1 MSYAIFRSQPINTL
15 QDLAQI
21 GSHNKREKKAYK
33 SNPNIKL
40 DRSEDNIEL
49 VKCDEK
55 YVKRFYELT
64 KDYKKEHEERQRT
77 IREDRKKSYYKMLND
92 ARNVVADELLFTSDS
107 LFFKDKSKEDIL
119 RWANTCME
127 FVYNDLGYTK
137 EQVLHSTIHMDEKT
151 PHIHCVVIPLVK
163 KLDKRT
169 NTDRYTIS
177 KKQYIKN
184 NEHLSELQD
193 KYHNRLVK
201 AGFDLERGLKGSTA
215 ENINIREFKKMTK
228 RLDKS
233 LEKSTLLLNDDY
245 KELKVKL
252 NKSKPSITGK
262 EVKIDKDT
270 YQALNKFMSSAK
282 KVVEDIPKTQSMV
295 RTLEEYSKNF
305 RITQRENIQLNKE
318 VSRLELE
325 NEEIKQENNRLENL
339 IYNLLQRLKD
349 LFKKIL
355 YIGTD
360 KEKDNVSDEIKY
372 HYDNNYYNDLDL
384 CYISKGT
391 TKEREIFEHIGYIRN
406 RNSDYKRKDDDFEI
420 SM

>member
-1 MSYAIFRSQPINTL
+1 MSYAIFRSQPIKTL
-15 QDLAQI
+15 QDLSQI
-21 GSHNKREKKAYK
+21 GSHNKREKDVYK
-33 SNPNIKL
+33 SNPDIKL
-40 DRSEDNIEL
+40 DRIKDNIEL
-49 VKCDEK
+49 VRCNEK
-55 YVKRFYELT
+55 YVKKFYELT
-64 KDYKKEHEERQRT
+64 KDYKKEHEERQKN
-77 IREDRKKSYYKMLND
+77 IREDRRKSYYRMVND

-107 LFFKDKSKEDIL
+107 LFFKNKSKEEIL
-119 RWANTCME
+119 RWANTCMD

-169 NTDRYTIS
+169 NTERYTIS

-201 AGFDLERGLKGSTA
+201 AGFDLERGLKGGTA
-215 ENINIREFKKMTK
+215 ENINIREFKKMTR

-245 KELKVKL
+245 NDLKVKL
-252 NKSKPSITGK
+252 NKSKPTITGK

-270 YQALNKFMSSAK
+270 YQTLNKFMSTAK
-282 KVVEDIPKTQSMV
+282 RIIEDIPKTQSMV
-295 RTLEEYSKNF
+295 KTLEEYTKIF
-305 RITQRENIQLNKE
+305 RSTQRENIQLKKE
-318 VSRLELE
+318 VNRLELE

-355 YIGTD
+355 HIGTD
-360 KEKDNVSDEIKY
+360 KEKDSVSGEIKY

-391 TKEREIFEHIGYIRN
+391 TKERDIFEYIGYIRKGYH
-406 RNSDYKRKDDDFEI
+406 REKDDDFDI
-420 SM
+420 SK

>member
-1 MSYAIFRSQPINTL
+1 MSYALFRSQPIKTL
-15 QDLAQI
+15 QDLSQI
-21 GSHNKREKKAYK
+21 GSHNKREKDVYK
-33 SNPNIKL
+33 SNPDIKL
-40 DRSEDNIEL
+40 DRIKDNIEL
-49 VKCDEK
+49 VRCNEK
-55 YVKRFYELT
+55 YVKKFYELT
-64 KDYKKEHEERQRT
+64 KDYKKEHEERQKN
-77 IREDRKKSYYKMLND
+77 IREDRRKSYYRMVND

-107 LFFKDKSKEDIL
+107 LFFKNKSKEEIL
-119 RWANTCME
+119 RWANTCMD

-169 NTDRYTIS
+169 NTERYTIS

-201 AGFDLERGLKGSTA
+201 AGFDLERGLKGGTA
-215 ENINIREFKKMTK
+215 ENINIREFKKMTR

-245 KELKVKL
+245 NDLKVKL
-252 NKSKPSITGK
+252 NESKPTITGK

-270 YQALNKFMSSAK
+270 YQTLNKFMSTAK
-282 KVVEDIPKTQSMV
+282 RIIEDIPKTQSMV
-295 RTLEEYSKNF
+295 KTLEEYTKIF
-305 RITQRENIQLNKE
+305 RSTQKENIQLKKE
-318 VSRLELE
+318 VNRLELE

-355 YIGTD
+355 HIGTD
-360 KEKDNVSDEIKY
+360 KEKDSVSDEIKY
-372 HYDNNYYNDLDL
+372 RYDNNYYNDLDL

-391 TKEREIFEHIGYIRN
+391 TKERDIFEYIGYIRKGYH
-406 RNSDYKRKDDDFEI
+406 REKDDDFDI
-420 SM
+420 SK

>member
-1 MSYAIFRSQPINTL
+1 MSYAIFRSQPIKIL
-15 QDLAQI
+15 QDLSQI
-21 GSHNKREKKAYK
+21 GSHNKREKDVYK
-33 SNPNIKL
+33 SNPDIKL
-40 DRSEDNIEL
+40 DRIKDNIEL
-49 VKCDEK
+49 VRCNEK
-55 YVKRFYELT
+55 YVKKFYELT
-64 KDYKKEHEERQRT
+64 KDYKKEHEERQKN
-77 IREDRKKSYYKMLND
+77 IREDRRKSYYRMVND

-107 LFFKDKSKEDIL
+107 LFFKDKSKEEIL
-119 RWANTCME
+119 RWANTCMD

-137 EQVLHSTIHMDEKT
+137 EQVLHSTIHMDEKI

-169 NTDRYTIS
+169 NTERYTIS

-201 AGFDLERGLKGSTA
+201 VGFDLERGLKGSTA
-215 ENINIREFKKMTK
+215 ENINIREFKKMTR

-245 KELKVKL
+245 NGLKVKL
-252 NKSKPSITGK
+252 NKSKPTITGK
-262 EVKIDKDT
+262 EVRIDKDT
-270 YQALNKFMSSAK
+270 YQILNKFMSTAK
-282 KVVEDIPKTQSMV
+282 RVIEDIPKTKSMV
-295 RTLEEYSKNF
+295 RTLEEYTKNF
-305 RITQRENIQLNKE
+305 RTTQRENIQLKKE
-318 VSRLELE
+318 VNRLELE
-325 NEEIKQENNRLENL
+325 NEKIKQENNRLENL

-360 KEKDNVSDEIKY
+360 KEKDSVSEEIKY

-391 TKEREIFEHIGYIRN
+391 TKERDIFEYVGYIRKGYH
-406 RNSDYKRKDDDFEI
+406 REKDDDFNI
-420 SM
+420 SK

>member
-1 MSYAIFRSQPINTL
+1 MSYAIFRSQPIKTL
-15 QDLAQI
+15 QDLSQI
-21 GSHNKREKKAYK
+21 GSHNKREKDVYK
-33 SNPNIKL
+33 SNPDIKL
-40 DRSEDNIEL
+40 DRIKDNIEL
-49 VKCDEK
+49 VRCNEK
-55 YVKRFYELT
+55 YVKKFYELT
-64 KDYKKEHEERQRT
+64 KDYKKEHEERQKN
-77 IREDRKKSYYKMLND
+77 IREDRRKSYYRMVND

-107 LFFKDKSKEDIL
+107 LFFKNKSKEEIL
-119 RWANTCME
+119 RWANTCMD

-169 NTDRYTIS
+169 NTERYTIS

-201 AGFDLERGLKGSTA
+201 AGFDLERGLKGGTA
-215 ENINIREFKKMTK
+215 ENINIREFKKMTR

-245 KELKVKL
+245 NDLKVKL
-252 NKSKPSITGK
+252 NESKPTITGK

-270 YQALNKFMSSAK
+270 YQTLNKFMSTAK
-282 KVVEDIPKTQSMV
+282 RIIEDIPKTQSMV
-295 RTLEEYSKNF
+295 KTLEEYTKIF
-305 RITQRENIQLNKE
+305 RSTQKENIQLKKE
-318 VSRLELE
+318 VNRLELE

-355 YIGTD
+355 HIGTD
-360 KEKDNVSDEIKY
+360 KEKDSVSDEIKY
-372 HYDNNYYNDLDL
+372 RYDNNYYNDLDL

-391 TKEREIFEHIGYIRN
+391 TKERDIFEYIGYIRKGYH
-406 RNSDYKRKDDDFEI
+406 REKDEDFDI
-420 SM
+420 SK

>member
-40 DRSEDNIEL
+40 DRSKDNIEL

-64 KDYKKEHEERQRT
+64 KDYKKEHEERQKT

-107 LFFKDKSKEDIL
+107 LFFKDKSKEEIL

-151 PHIHCVVIPLVK
+151 P
-163 KLDKRT
+163 
-169 NTDRYTIS
+169 
-177 KKQYIKN
+177 
-184 NEHLSELQD
+184 E
-193 KYHNRLVK
+193 
-201 AGFDLERGLKGSTA
+201 
-215 ENINIREFKKMTK
+215 
-228 RLDKS
+228 
-233 LEKSTLLLNDDY
+233 
-245 KELKVKL
+245 
-252 NKSKPSITGK
+252 
-262 EVKIDKDT
+262 
-270 YQALNKFMSSAK
+270 
-282 KVVEDIPKTQSMV
+282 
-295 RTLEEYSKNF
+295 
-305 RITQRENIQLNKE
+305 
-318 VSRLELE
+318 
-325 NEEIKQENNRLENL
+325 
-339 IYNLLQRLKD
+339 
-349 LFKKIL
+349 
-355 YIGTD
+355 
-360 KEKDNVSDEIKY
+360 EIKY

-391 TKEREIFEHIGYIRN
+391 TKEREIFEHIGYIRQ
-406 RNSDYKRKDDDFEI
+406 SYSKEKFDDFEI
-420 SM
+420 SR

>member
-1 MSYAIFRSQPINTL
+1 MSYAIFRSQPIKTL
-15 QDLAQI
+15 QDLSQI
-21 GSHNKREKKAYK
+21 GLHNKREKDVYK
-33 SNPNIKL
+33 SNPDIKL
-40 DRSEDNIEL
+40 DRIKDNIEL
-49 VKCDEK
+49 VKCNEK
-55 YVKRFYELT
+55 YVKKFYELT
-64 KDYKKEHEERQRT
+64 KDYKKEHEERQKN
-77 IREDRKKSYYKMLND
+77 IREDRRKSYYRMVND

-107 LFFKDKSKEDIL
+107 LFFKNKSKEEIL
-119 RWANTCME
+119 RWANTCMD

-169 NTDRYTIS
+169 NTERYTIS

-201 AGFDLERGLKGSTA
+201 AGFDLERGLKGGTA
-215 ENINIREFKKMTK
+215 ENINIREFKKMTR

-245 KELKVKL
+245 NDLKVKL
-252 NKSKPSITGK
+252 NKSKPTITGK

-270 YQALNKFMSSAK
+270 YQTLNKFMSTAK
-282 KVVEDIPKTQSMV
+282 RIIEDIPKTQSMV
-295 RTLEEYSKNF
+295 KTLEEYTKIF
-305 RITQRENIQLNKE
+305 RSTQRENIQLKKE
-318 VSRLELE
+318 VNRLELE

-355 YIGTD
+355 HIGTD
-360 KEKDNVSDEIKY
+360 KEKDSVSDEIKY

-391 TKEREIFEHIGYIRN
+391 TKERDIFEYIGYIRKGYH
-406 RNSDYKRKDDDFEI
+406 REKDDDFDI
-420 SM
+420 SK

>member
-1 MSYAIFRSQPINTL
+1 MSYAIFRSQPIKTL
-15 QDLAQI
+15 QDLSQI
-21 GSHNKREKKAYK
+21 GSHNKREKDVYK
-33 SNPNIKL
+33 SNPDIKL
-40 DRSEDNIEL
+40 DRIKDNIEL
-49 VKCDEK
+49 VRCNEK
-55 YVKRFYELT
+55 YVKKFYELT
-64 KDYKKEHEERQRT
+64 KDYKKEHEERQKN
-77 IREDRKKSYYKMLND
+77 IREDRRKSYYRMVND

-107 LFFKDKSKEDIL
+107 LFFKNKSKEEIL
-119 RWANTCME
+119 RWANTCMD

-169 NTDRYTIS
+169 NTERYTIS

-201 AGFDLERGLKGSTA
+201 AGFDLERGLKGGTA
-215 ENINIREFKKMTK
+215 ENINIREFKKMTR

-245 KELKVKL
+245 NDLKVKL
-252 NKSKPSITGK
+252 NESKPTITGK

-270 YQALNKFMSSAK
+270 YQTLNKFMSTAK
-282 KVVEDIPKTQSMV
+282 RIIEDIPKTQSMV
-295 RTLEEYSKNF
+295 KTLEEYTKIF
-305 RITQRENIQLNKE
+305 RSTQRENIQLKKE
-318 VSRLELE
+318 VNRLELE

-355 YIGTD
+355 HIGTD
-360 KEKDNVSDEIKY
+360 KEKDSVSDEIKY
-372 HYDNNYYNDLDL
+372 RYDNNYYNDLDL

-391 TKEREIFEHIGYIRN
+391 TKERDIFEYIGYIRKGYH
-406 RNSDYKRKDDDFEI
+406 REKDDDFDI
-420 SM
+420 SK

>member
-1 MSYAIFRSQPINTL
+1 MSYAIFRSQPIKTL
-15 QDLAQI
+15 QDLSQI
-21 GSHNKREKKAYK
+21 GSHNKREKDVYK
-33 SNPNIKL
+33 SNPDIKL
-40 DRSEDNIEL
+40 DRIKDNIEL
-49 VKCDEK
+49 VRCNEK
-55 YVKRFYELT
+55 YVKKFYELT
-64 KDYKKEHEERQRT
+64 KDYKKEHEERQKN
-77 IREDRKKSYYKMLND
+77 IREDRRKSYYRMVND

-107 LFFKDKSKEDIL
+107 LFFKNKSKEEIL
-119 RWANTCME
+119 RWANTCMD

-169 NTDRYTIS
+169 NTERYTIS

-215 ENINIREFKKMTK
+215 ENINIREFKKMTR

-245 KELKVKL
+245 NDLKVKL
-252 NKSKPSITGK
+252 NESKPTITGK

-270 YQALNKFMSSAK
+270 YQTLNKFMSTAK
-282 KVVEDIPKTQSMV
+282 RIIEDIPKTQSMV
-295 RTLEEYSKNF
+295 KTLEEYTKIF
-305 RITQRENIQLNKE
+305 RSTQKENIQLKKE
-318 VSRLELE
+318 VNRLELE

-355 YIGTD
+355 HIGTD
-360 KEKDNVSDEIKY
+360 KEKDSVSDEIKY
-372 HYDNNYYNDLDL
+372 RYDNNYYNDLDL

-391 TKEREIFEHIGYIRN
+391 TKERDIFEYIGYIRKGYH
-406 RNSDYKRKDDDFEI
+406 REKDDDFDI
-420 SM
+420 SK

>member
-33 SNPNIKL
+33 SNPDIKL
-40 DRSEDNIEL
+40 DRSKDNIEL

-64 KDYKKEHEERQRT
+64 KDYKKEHEERQKT
-77 IREDRKKSYYKMLND
+77 MREDRKKSYYKMLND
-92 ARNVVADELLFTSDS
+92 ARNVVADELLFTSDN
-107 LFFKDKSKEDIL
+107 LFFKDKSREEIL

-169 NTDRYTIS
+169 NTERYTIS

-184 NEHLSELQD
+184 NEHLSELQY
-193 KYHNRLVK
+193 KYHDKLVK
-201 AGFDLERGLKGSTA
+201 VGFDLERGLKGSSA
-215 ENINIREFKKMTK
+215 ENINIKEFKKMTL

-233 LEKSTLLLNDDY
+233 LEKSTLLLNDNY
-245 KELKVKL
+245 NELKGKL
-252 NKSKPSITGK
+252 NKSKPTITGK

-270 YQALNKFMSSAK
+270 YQTLNKFMSSAK
-282 KVVEDIPKTQSMV
+282 SVIEDIPKTQSMV
-295 RTLEEYSKNF
+295 RTLEEYTKTF
-305 RITQRENIQLNKE
+305 RTMQRENIQLKKE
-318 VSRLELE
+318 VNRLELD

-355 YIGTD
+355 HIGTD
-360 KEKDNVSDEIKY
+360 KEKIMY
-372 HYDNNYYNDLDL
+372 P
-384 CYISKGT
+384 
-391 TKEREIFEHIGYIRN
+391 
-406 RNSDYKRKDDDFEI
+406 RK
-420 SM
+420 

>member
-1 MSYAIFRSQPINTL
+1 MSYAIFRSQPIKTL
-15 QDLAQI
+15 QDLSQI
-21 GSHNKREKKAYK
+21 GSHNKREKDVYK
-33 SNPNIKL
+33 SNPDIKL
-40 DRSEDNIEL
+40 DRIKDNIEL
-49 VKCDEK
+49 VRCNEK
-55 YVKRFYELT
+55 YVKKFYELT
-64 KDYKKEHEERQRT
+64 KDYKKEHEERQKN
-77 IREDRKKSYYKMLND
+77 IREDRRKSYYRMVND

-107 LFFKDKSKEDIL
+107 LFFKNKSKEEIL
-119 RWANTCME
+119 RWANTCMD

-169 NTDRYTIS
+169 NTERYTIS

-201 AGFDLERGLKGSTA
+201 AGFDLERGLKGGTA
-215 ENINIREFKKMTK
+215 ENINIREFKKMTR

-245 KELKVKL
+245 NDLKVKL
-252 NKSKPSITGK
+252 NKSKPTITGK

-270 YQALNKFMSSAK
+270 YQTLNKFMSTAK
-282 KVVEDIPKTQSMV
+282 RIIEDIPKTQSMV
-295 RTLEEYSKNF
+295 KTLEEYTKIF
-305 RITQRENIQLNKE
+305 RSTQRENIQLKKE
-318 VSRLELE
+318 VNRLELE

-355 YIGTD
+355 HIGTD
-360 KEKDNVSDEIKY
+360 KEKDSVSDEIKY

-384 CYISKGT
+384 FYISKGT
-391 TKEREIFEHIGYIRN
+391 TKERDIFEYIGYIRKGYH
-406 RNSDYKRKDDDFEI
+406 REKDDDFDI
-420 SM
+420 SK

>member
-1 MSYAIFRSQPINTL
+1 MSYAIFRSQPIKTL
-15 QDLAQI
+15 QDLSQI
-21 GSHNKREKKAYK
+21 GSHNKREKDVYK
-33 SNPNIKL
+33 SNPDIKL
-40 DRSEDNIEL
+40 DRIKDNIEL
-49 VKCDEK
+49 VRCNEK
-55 YVKRFYELT
+55 YVKKFYELT
-64 KDYKKEHEERQRT
+64 KDYKKEHEERQKN
-77 IREDRKKSYYKMLND
+77 IREDRRKSYYRMVND

-107 LFFKDKSKEDIL
+107 LFFKNKSKEEIL
-119 RWANTCME
+119 RWANTCMD

-169 NTDRYTIS
+169 NTERYTIS

-215 ENINIREFKKMTK
+215 ENINIKEFKKMTR

-245 KELKVKL
+245 NDLKVKL
-252 NKSKPSITGK
+252 NESKPTITGK

-270 YQALNKFMSSAK
+270 YQTLNKFMSTAK
-282 KVVEDIPKTQSMV
+282 RIIEDIPKTQSMV
-295 RTLEEYSKNF
+295 KTLDEYTKIF
-305 RITQRENIQLNKE
+305 RSTQRENIQLKKE
-318 VSRLELE
+318 VNRLELE
-325 NEEIKQENNRLENL
+325 KEEIKQENNRLENL
-339 IYNLLQRLKD
+339 MYNLLQRLKD

-355 YIGTD
+355 HIGTD
-360 KEKDNVSDEIKY
+360 KEKDSVSDEIKY
-372 HYDNNYYNDLDL
+372 RYDNNYYNDLDL

-391 TKEREIFEHIGYIRN
+391 TKERDIFEYIGYIRKGYH
-406 RNSDYKRKDDDFEI
+406 REKDDDFDI
-420 SM
+420 SK

>member
-1 MSYAIFRSQPINTL
+1 MSYAIFRSQPIKTL
-15 QDLAQI
+15 QDLSQI
-21 GSHNKREKKAYK
+21 GSHNKREKDVYK
-33 SNPNIKL
+33 SNPDIKL
-40 DRSEDNIEL
+40 DRIKDNIEL
-49 VKCDEK
+49 VRCNEK
-55 YVKRFYELT
+55 YVKKFYELT
-64 KDYKKEHEERQRT
+64 KDYKKEHEERQKN
-77 IREDRKKSYYKMLND
+77 IREDRRKSYYRMVND

-107 LFFKDKSKEDIL
+107 LFFKNKSKEEIL
-119 RWANTCME
+119 RWANTCMD

-169 NTDRYTIS
+169 NTERYTIS

-201 AGFDLERGLKGSTA
+201 AGFDLERGLKGGTA
-215 ENINIREFKKMTK
+215 ENINIREFKKMTR

-245 KELKVKL
+245 NDLKVKL
-252 NKSKPSITGK
+252 NESKPTITGK

-270 YQALNKFMSSAK
+270 YQTLNKFMSTAK
-282 KVVEDIPKTQSMV
+282 RIIEDIPKTQSMV
-295 RTLEEYSKNF
+295 KTLEEYTKIF
-305 RITQRENIQLNKE
+305 RSTQKENIQLKKE
-318 VSRLELE
+318 VNRLELE

-355 YIGTD
+355 HIGTD
-360 KEKDNVSDEIKY
+360 KEKDSVSDEIKY
-372 HYDNNYYNDLDL
+372 RYDNNYYNDLDL

-391 TKEREIFEHIGYIRN
+391 TKERDIFEYIGYIRKGYH
-406 RNSDYKRKDDDFEI
+406 REKDDDFDI
-420 SM
+420 SK

>member
-1 MSYAIFRSQPINTL
+1 MSYAIFRSQPIKTL
-15 QDLAQI
+15 QDLSQI
-21 GSHNKREKKAYK
+21 GSHNKREKDVYK
-33 SNPNIKL
+33 SNPDIKL
-40 DRSEDNIEL
+40 DRIKDNIEL
-49 VKCDEK
+49 VRCNEK
-55 YVKRFYELT
+55 YVKKFYELT
-64 KDYKKEHEERQRT
+64 KDYKKEHEERQKN
-77 IREDRKKSYYKMLND
+77 IREDRRKSYYRMVND

-107 LFFKDKSKEDIL
+107 LFFKNKSKEEIL
-119 RWANTCME
+119 RWANTCMD

-169 NTDRYTIS
+169 NTERYTIS

-215 ENINIREFKKMTK
+215 ENINIKEFKKMTR

-245 KELKVKL
+245 NDLKVKL
-252 NKSKPSITGK
+252 NKSKPTITGK

-270 YQALNKFMSSAK
+270 YQTLNKFMSTAK
-282 KVVEDIPKTQSMV
+282 RIIEDIPKTQSMV
-295 RTLEEYSKNF
+295 KTLEEYTKIF
-305 RITQRENIQLNKE
+305 RSTQKENIQLKKE
-318 VSRLELE
+318 VNRLELE

-355 YIGTD
+355 HIGTD
-360 KEKDNVSDEIKY
+360 KEKDSVSDEIKY
-372 HYDNNYYNDLDL
+372 RYDNNYYNDLDL

-391 TKEREIFEHIGYIRN
+391 TKERDIFEYIGYIRKGYH
-406 RNSDYKRKDDDFEI
+406 REKDDDFDI
-420 SM
+420 SK

>member
-1 MSYAIFRSQPINTL
+1 MSYAIFRSQPIKTL
-15 QDLAQI
+15 QDLSQI
-21 GSHNKREKKAYK
+21 GSHNKREKDVYK
-33 SNPNIKL
+33 SNPDIKL
-40 DRSEDNIEL
+40 DRIKDNIEL
-49 VKCDEK
+49 VRCNEK
-55 YVKRFYELT
+55 YVKKFYELT
-64 KDYKKEHEERQRT
+64 KDYKKENEERQKN
-77 IREDRKKSYYKMLND
+77 IREDRRKSYYRMVND

-107 LFFKDKSKEDIL
+107 LFFKNKSKEEIL
-119 RWANTCME
+119 RWANTCMD

-169 NTDRYTIS
+169 NTERYTIS

-201 AGFDLERGLKGSTA
+201 AGFDLERGLKGGTA
-215 ENINIREFKKMTK
+215 ENINIREFKKMTR

-245 KELKVKL
+245 NDLKVKL
-252 NKSKPSITGK
+252 NESKPTITGK

-270 YQALNKFMSSAK
+270 YQTLNKFMSTAK
-282 KVVEDIPKTQSMV
+282 RIIEDIPKTQSMV
-295 RTLEEYSKNF
+295 KTLEEYTKIF
-305 RITQRENIQLNKE
+305 RSTQKENIQLKKE
-318 VSRLELE
+318 VNRLELE

-355 YIGTD
+355 HIGTD
-360 KEKDNVSDEIKY
+360 KEKDSVSDEIKY
-372 HYDNNYYNDLDL
+372 RYDNNYYNDLDL

-391 TKEREIFEHIGYIRN
+391 TKERDIFEYIGYIRKGYH
-406 RNSDYKRKDDDFEI
+406 REKDDDFDI
-420 SM
+420 SK

>member
-1 MSYAIFRSQPINTL
+1 MSYAIFRSQPIKTL
-15 QDLAQI
+15 QDLSQI
-21 GSHNKREKKAYK
+21 GSHNKREKDVYK
-33 SNPNIKL
+33 SNPDIKL
-40 DRSEDNIEL
+40 DRIKDNIEL
-49 VKCDEK
+49 VRCNEK
-55 YVKRFYELT
+55 YVKKFYELT
-64 KDYKKEHEERQRT
+64 KDYKKEHEERQKN
-77 IREDRKKSYYKMLND
+77 IREDRRKSYYRMVND

-107 LFFKDKSKEDIL
+107 LFFKNKSKEEIL
-119 RWANTCME
+119 RWANTCMD

-169 NTDRYTIS
+169 NTERYTIS

-201 AGFDLERGLKGSTA
+201 AGFDLERGLKGGTA
-215 ENINIREFKKMTK
+215 ENINIREFKKMTR

-245 KELKVKL
+245 NDLKVKL
-252 NKSKPSITGK
+252 NKSKPTITGK

-270 YQALNKFMSSAK
+270 YQTLNKFMSTAK
-282 KVVEDIPKTQSMV
+282 RIIEDIPKTQSMV
-295 RTLEEYSKNF
+295 KTLEEYTKIF
-305 RITQRENIQLNKE
+305 RSTQRENIQLKKE
-318 VSRLELE
+318 VNRLELE

-355 YIGTD
+355 HIGTD
-360 KEKDNVSDEIKY
+360 KEKDSVSDEIKY

-391 TKEREIFEHIGYIRN
+391 TKERDIFEYIGYIRKGYH
-406 RNSDYKRKDDDFEI
+406 REKDDDFDI
-420 SM
+420 SK

>member
-21 GSHNKREKKAYK
+21 GSHNKRDKDAYK
-33 SNPNIKL
+33 SNPDIKL
-40 DRSEDNIEL
+40 DKIKENIEL
-49 VKCDEK
+49 VRCDEK
-55 YVKRFYELT
+55 YVKKFYELT
-64 KDYKKEHEERQRT
+64 KDYKKEHDERQKT
-77 IREDRKKSYYKMLND
+77 IREDRKKSYYRMLDD

-107 LFFKDKSKEDIL
+107 LFFKDKSKEEIL
-119 RWANTCME
+119 IWANTCME

-169 NTDRYTIS
+169 NTERYTIS

-184 NEHLSELQD
+184 NEYLSELQD

-215 ENINIREFKKMTK
+215 ENINIREFKKMTR

-252 NKSKPSITGK
+252 NKSKPTITGK

-270 YQALNKFMSSAK
+270 YQTLNKFMSTAK
-282 KVVEDIPKTQSMV
+282 RVIEDIPKTQSMV
-295 RTLEEYSKNF
+295 KTLEEYTKIF
-305 RITQRENIQLNKE
+305 KTTQRENIQLKKE
-318 VSRLELE
+318 VNRLELE
-325 NEEIKQENNRLENL
+325 NEKIKQENNRLENL

-355 YIGTD
+355 HIGTD
-360 KEKDNVSDEIKY
+360 KEKNDVSEEIKH
-372 HYDNNYYNDLDL
+372 HYDNNYYSDLDL

-391 TKEREIFEHIGYIRN
+391 TKERDIFEHIGYIRKGYHKEKEDELDMS
-406 RNSDYKRKDDDFEI
+406 R
-420 SM
+420 

>member
-77 IREDRKKSYYKMLND
+77 IRENRKKSYYKMLND

-151 PHIHCVVIPLVK
+151 PHVHCIIIPLVK

-184 NEHLSELQD
+184 IEHLSELQD
-193 KYHNRLVK
+193 KHHNRLVK

-228 RLDKS
+228 RLYKS

-252 NKSKPSITGK
+252 NKSKPTITGIK
-262 EVKIDKDT
+262 VKIDKDT
-270 YQALNKFMSSAK
+270 YQELNKFMSSAK
-282 KVVEDIPKTQSMV
+282 KVVEDIPKAQSMV

-305 RITQRENIQLNKE
+305 RITQRENIQLNIE
-318 VSRLELE
+318 VSGLELE

-355 YIGTD
+355 YIGSD
-360 KEKDNVSDEIKY
+360 KEKDSVSEEIKY

-391 TKEREIFEHIGYIRN
+391 TKERDIFEYIGYIRKGYH
-406 RNSDYKRKDDDFEI
+406 REKDNDFDI
-420 SM
+420 SK

>member
-1 MSYAIFRSQPINTL
+1 
-15 QDLAQI
+15 
-21 GSHNKREKKAYK
+21 
-33 SNPNIKL
+33 
-40 DRSEDNIEL
+40 
-49 VKCDEK
+49 
-55 YVKRFYELT
+55 
-64 KDYKKEHEERQRT
+64 
-77 IREDRKKSYYKMLND
+77 MLND

-107 LFFKDKSKEDIL
+107 LFFKDKSKEEIL

-151 PHIHCVVIPLVK
+151 PHIHCVVVPLVK

-184 NEHLSELQD
+184 NEHLSKLQD

-201 AGFDLERGLKGSTA
+201 AGFDLERGLKGSTT

-233 LEKSTLLLNDDY
+233 LERSTLLLNDDY

-252 NKSKPSITGK
+252 NKSKPTITGK

-270 YQALNKFMSSAK
+270 YQALNKFMSFAK

-295 RTLEEYSKNF
+295 KTLEEYSKNF
-305 RITQRENIQLNKE
+305 RTTQRENIQLNKE

-360 KEKDNVSDEIKY
+360 KEKDNVSEEIKY
-372 HYDNNYYNDLDL
+372 HYDNNYSNDLDL

-391 TKEREIFEHIGYIRN
+391 TKEREIFEHIGYIRQ
-406 RNSDYKRKDDDFEI
+406 SYSKEKFDDFEI
-420 SM
+420 SR

>member
-1 MSYAIFRSQPINTL
+1 MSYAIFRSQPINIH
-15 QDLAQI
+15 QDLSQI
-21 GSHNKREKKAYK
+21 GSHNKREKDAYK
-33 SNPNIKL
+33 SNQDIKL
-40 DRSEDNIEL
+40 DRIKDNIEL
-49 VKCDEK
+49 VRCEEK

-64 KDYKKEHEERQRT
+64 KDYKKEHEERQKN
-77 IREDRKKSYYKMLND
+77 IREDRKKSYYRMVND
-92 ARNVVADELLFTSDS
+92 TRNVVADELLFTSDS
-107 LFFKDKSKEDIL
+107 SFFKDKSKEEIL
-119 RWANTCME
+119 RWASACME

-137 EQVLHSTIHMDEKT
+137 KQVLHSTIHMNEKT

-169 NTDRYTIS
+169 NTERYTIS

-193 KYHNRLVK
+193 KYHDRLVN
-201 AGFDLERGLKGSTA
+201 AGFGLERGLKGSTA
-215 ENINIREFKKMTK
+215 ENINIRKYKKMTR

-252 NKSKPSITGK
+252 NKSKPTITGK

-270 YQALNKFMSSAK
+270 YQTLNKFMSTAK
-282 KVVEDIPKTQSMV
+282 RVIEYIPKTQSMAK
-295 RTLEEYSKNF
+295 TLEEYTKTF
-305 RITQRENIQLNKE
+305 RTTQRENIQLKKE
-318 VSRLELE
+318 VNRLELE
-325 NEEIKQENNRLENL
+325 NEEIKQENNRLKNL

-355 YIGTD
+355 HIGTD
-360 KEKDNVSDEIKY
+360 KEKDNVSEEIKY

-384 CYISKGT
+384 CYISKGI
-391 TKEREIFEHIGYIRN
+391 TKEREIFEHIGYIRKG
-406 RNSDYKRKDDDFEI
+406 YHKEKEEDFDI
-420 SM
+420 SR

>member
-1 MSYAIFRSQPINTL
+1 MSYAIFRSQPIKTL
-15 QDLAQI
+15 QDLSQI
-21 GSHNKREKKAYK
+21 GSHNKREKDVYK
-33 SNPNIKL
+33 SNPDIKL
-40 DRSEDNIEL
+40 DRIKDNIEL
-49 VKCDEK
+49 VRCNEK
-55 YVKRFYELT
+55 YVKKFYELT
-64 KDYKKEHEERQRT
+64 KDYKKEHEERQKN
-77 IREDRKKSYYKMLND
+77 IREDRRKSYYRMVND

-107 LFFKDKSKEDIL
+107 LFFKNKSKEEIL
-119 RWANTCME
+119 RWANTCMD

-151 PHIHCVVIPLVK
+151 PHIHCVVIPLIK

-169 NTDRYTIS
+169 NTERYTIS

-193 KYHNRLVK
+193 KYDNRLVK
-201 AGFDLERGLKGSTA
+201 DGFDLERGLKGSTA
-215 ENINIREFKKMTK
+215 ENINIREFKKMTR

-252 NKSKPSITGK
+252 NKSKPTITGK

-270 YQALNKFMSSAK
+270 YQTLNKFMSTAK
-282 KVVEDIPKTQSMV
+282 RIIEDIPKTQSMV
-295 RTLEEYSKNF
+295 KTLEEYTKIF
-305 RITQRENIQLNKE
+305 RSTQRENIQLNKE

-355 YIGTD
+355 HIGTD
-360 KEKDNVSDEIKY
+360 KEKDSVSDEIKY

-391 TKEREIFEHIGYIRN
+391 TKERDIFEYIGYIRKGYH
-406 RNSDYKRKDDDFEI
+406 REKDDDFDI